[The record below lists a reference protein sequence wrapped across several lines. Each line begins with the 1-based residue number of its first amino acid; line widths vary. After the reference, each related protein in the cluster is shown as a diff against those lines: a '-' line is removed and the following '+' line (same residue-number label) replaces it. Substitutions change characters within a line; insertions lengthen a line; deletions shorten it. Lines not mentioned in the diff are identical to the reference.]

1 MKKSVLSQYELSDEA
16 KQKMWTEFVNVCN
29 EYDEKPEAVF
39 ENNGSR
45 KRRFVEIRY
54 LSMLSVKTKNPTY
67 TFDKIGLYFGNK
79 DHSTVIHGINTAND
93 LIKSDKNFRAIAE
106 KILNK

>member
-1 MKKSVLSQYELSDEA
+1 MKKSVLSKYELSDEA
-16 KQKMWTEFVNVCN
+16 KQKMWAEFVNVCN

-39 ENNGSR
+39 ENNRSR

-54 LSMLSVKTKNPTY
+54 LTMLSVKSKNETY
-67 TFDKIGLYFGNK
+67 TFDKIGLYFGL
-79 DHSTVIHGINTAND
+79 DHSTVIYGINTAND